1 MFKPI
6 RSRDVLG
13 NQLIEADVAIVGG
26 GPGGYV
32 CGIRAAQLGLRTVVI
47 EADRLGGECVN
58 YGCIPSKSLITV
70 AKLVDKVKEAEKY
83 GVRASGVSVDFAQ
96 MQKWKSEVIGKLVS
110 GIEFLLR
117 SYHATVIMGEAEV
130 ASKGRLVVTTS
141 KGKEEVSY
149 KNLVIATGTRSSS
162 LPGLE
167 FDGDLVISSK
177 DGLDLKAAPRRLLIV
192 GGGAIGLEFA
202 SMFQKLGSSITVVEI
217 MDQLLPGSD
226 PEVVRVVHRKF
237 EGKGGKVHLKSKVT
251 KLTKKGSEVEVEIE
265 TPEGKITLVV
275 DKVLVSVG
283 RKPRT
288 DKMNLQALGVRTD
301 PRGYIVT
308 DQKMQTSA
316 QGVYAIGDVRGPP
329 LLEHK
334 ATKEGI
340 VAAECM
346 AGLPSAADW
355 KVIPDA
361 VFCDPEVASV
371 GLSEANAVEAGYKV
385 KRSRFQF
392 AALGRALST
401 GDPEGFVKVVSN
413 EQDGLV
419 LGVQIVGPEAS
430 NLISEAALAIEM
442 GATVEDIAM
451 TIHPH
456 PTLPEAI
463 MEASESAAGRPI
475 HQLKI

>member
-1 MFKPI
+1 M
-6 RSRDVLG
+6 
-13 NQLIEADVAIVGG
+13 IEADVAIVGG

-32 CGIRAAQLGLRTVVI
+32 CGIRAAQLGLKTVVI

-83 GVRASGVSVDFAQ
+83 GVQSSGVRVDFAQ
-96 MQKWKSEVIGKLVS
+96 MQKWKSEVIGRLVS

-117 SYHATVIMGEAEV
+117 SYHATVVNGEAEV
-130 ASKGRLVVTTS
+130 VSKDRIVVTTRN
-141 KGKEEVSY
+141 GKEEVSF

-167 FDGDLVISSK
+167 FDGGLVIGSRE
-177 DGLDLKAAPRRLLIV
+177 GLDLTAAPKRLVIV

-202 SMFQKLGSSITVVEI
+202 SMFQKLGSAITVVEI
-217 MDQLLPGSD
+217 MDQLLPGTD
-226 PEVVRVVHRKF
+226 PEVVRVVQRKL
-237 EGKGGKVHLKSKVT
+237 EGRGAKIYLKSKVAR
-251 KLTKKGSEVEVEIE
+251 LAKKGSEAEVEVE
-265 TPEGKITLVV
+265 TPEGKVTVV
-275 DKVLVSVG
+275 AEKVLVSVG

-288 DKMNLQALGVRTD
+288 EKLNLSMLGVQTD
-301 PRGYIVT
+301 QRGYVVT
-308 DQKMQTSA
+308 DQKMQTNV

-334 ATKEGI
+334 AAKEGV
-340 VAAECM
+340 VAAECI

-361 VFCDPEVASV
+361 VFCDPEVASA
-371 GLSEANAVEAGYKV
+371 GMTEAGAAEAGYKV
-385 KRSRFQF
+385 KRDRFQF

-401 GDPEGFVKVVSN
+401 GDPEGFVKIVSK
-413 EQDGLV
+413 EGDGTV

-463 MEASESAAGRPI
+463 MEAAESASGRPI
-475 HQLKI
+475 HQLKT

>member
-1 MFKPI
+1 M
-6 RSRDVLG
+6 
-13 NQLIEADVAIVGG
+13 IEADVAIVGG

-32 CGIRAAQLGLRTVVI
+32 CGIRAAQLGLKTVVI

-58 YGCIPSKSLITV
+58 YGCIPSKSIITV

-83 GVRASGVSVDFAQ
+83 GVQATGVRVDFAQ
-96 MQKWKSEVIGKLVS
+96 MQKWKSEVIGKLVG

-117 SYHATVIMGEAEV
+117 SYHATVISGEGEV
-130 ASKGRLVVTTS
+130 ASGGRLVVTTS
-141 KGKEEVSY
+141 KGKEVVAY

-177 DGLDLKAAPRRLLIV
+177 DGLDLKAAPGRLLIV

-202 SMFQKLGSSITVVEI
+202 SMFQKLGSSVTVVEI

-226 PEVVRVVHRKF
+226 PEVVRVVHRKL
-237 EGKGGKVHLKSKVT
+237 EGRGAKVYLKSKVT
-251 KLTKKGSEVEVEIE
+251 KLTKKGSEAEGEVE

-288 DKMNLQALGVRTD
+288 EKMNLQALGVQTD
-301 PRGYIVT
+301 SRGYIIT

-316 QGVYAIGDVRGPP
+316 KGVYAIGDVRGPP

-340 VAAECM
+340 VAAECI
-346 AGLPSAADW
+346 AGLPSASDW

-371 GLSEANAVEAGYKV
+371 GMTEAKAVEAGYKV

-413 EQDGLV
+413 EEDGLV
-419 LGVQIVGPEAS
+419 LGAQIVGPDAS
-430 NLISEAALAIEM
+430 NLISEVALAIEM

-475 HQLKI
+475 HQLKT

>member
-1 MFKPI
+1 M
-6 RSRDVLG
+6 
-13 NQLIEADVAIVGG
+13 IEADVAIVGG

-32 CGIRAAQLGLRTVVI
+32 CGIRAAQLGLKTVVI

-70 AKLVDKVKEAEKY
+70 AELVDKVKEAEKY
-83 GVRASGVSVDFAQ
+83 GVQSSGVRVDFAQ
-96 MQKWKSEVIGKLVS
+96 LQKWKSEVIGKLVG

-117 SYHATVIMGEAEV
+117 SYHATVIYGEGEV
-130 ASKGRLVVTTS
+130 VSKDRIVVATRN
-141 KGKEEVSY
+141 GKEEVTFKS
-149 KNLVIATGTRSSS
+149 LVIATGTRSSS

-167 FDGDLVISSK
+167 FDGGVVIGSRE
-177 DGLDLKAAPRRLLIV
+177 GLDLKEAPKRLLVV

-202 SMFQKLGSSITVVEI
+202 SMFQKLGSAITVVEI
-217 MDQLLPGSD
+217 MDQLLPGAD
-226 PEVVRVVHRKF
+226 PEVVRVVQRKL
-237 EGKGGKVHLKSKVT
+237 EGKGAKIYLKSKVAGLA
-251 KLTKKGSEVEVEIE
+251 KRGSEAEVEVE
-265 TPEGKITLVV
+265 TPEGKATVV
-275 DKVLVSVG
+275 ADKVLVSVG

-288 DKMNLQALGVRTD
+288 EKMNLGLLGVQTD
-301 PRGYIVT
+301 SRGYVVT
-308 DQKMQTSA
+308 DQKMQTNVR
-316 QGVYAIGDVRGPP
+316 GVYAIGDVRGPP

-334 ATKEGI
+334 AAKEGI
-340 VAAECM
+340 VAAECI

-371 GLSEANAVEAGYKV
+371 GMTEAKAAEAGYKV
-385 KRSRFQF
+385 KKSRFQF

-401 GDPEGFVKVVSN
+401 GDPEGFVKIVSR
-413 EQDGLV
+413 EEDGLV

-430 NLISEAALAIEM
+430 NLISEVALAIEM

-463 MEASESAAGRPI
+463 MEAAESASGRPI